1 MLDDII
7 KERKKK
13 LANLIE
19 SGVNPY
25 PSKTRRTDSIAAV
38 LKKFNELLRLKKGLF
53 LAGRIVA
60 YRDQGNL
67 IFLIFATK
75 AEKFRL
81 F

>member
-38 LKKFNELLRLKKGLF
+38 LKKFNELLRLKKSCF
-53 LAGRIVA
+53 LPAE
-60 YRDQGNL
+60 L
-67 IFLIFATK
+67 LLTATR
-75 AEKFRL
+75 EI
-81 F
+81 